1 MNHIVCVC
9 LCVQAFSL
17 MCMQPSKHFIQVF
30 RGPGLSRG
38 RINPSGDKTMC
49 TGNTHSSFNERE
61 RRGCPLSTHT
71 YMYTHIIMAVSW
83 CHGNAASWVHP
94 PPPPKSNP
102 APGFGGSERCTHS
115 RRQTHTHLFRQWS
128 MHKSSQTSESTLS
141 VISLPPPRALGMLKR
156 HGKLQAY
163 MLFVKDRGAN
173 SEREAESKPSDRLN
187 EFGVKSKN
195 NNPQICRRTVRL

>member
-1 MNHIVCVC
+1 MIHIVCVC

-17 MCMQPSKHFIQVF
+17 MRMQLSKHFIQVF

-49 TGNTHSSFNERE
+49 TGNTHSSFNESE

-83 CHGNAASWVHP
+83 CHGNAASRVHP

-102 APGFGGSERCTHS
+102 ASGFGGSERCTHS
-115 RRQTHTHLFRQWS
+115 CRQTHTHVFRHWS
-128 MHKSSQTSESTLS
+128 MHKPSRTSESTLR
-141 VISLPPPRALGMLKR
+141 VIYFPPRALGMLKR

-163 MLFVKDRGAN
+163 TLFVKDRGAR
-173 SEREAESKPSDRLN
+173 REGGWVKTKWQAEWVWCEK
-187 EFGVKSKN
+187 
-195 NNPQICRRTVRL
+195 

>member
-17 MCMQPSKHFIQVF
+17 MCMQLSKHFIQVF

-49 TGNTHSSFNERE
+49 TGSTHSSFNERE

-83 CHGNAASWVHP
+83 CHGNAASRVHP

-115 RRQTHTHLFRQWS
+115 CRQTHTHVFRQWS
-128 MHKSSQTSESTLS
+128 MHKLIWKHIKCHF
-141 VISLPPPRALGMLKR
+141 VPPRALDMLKR
-156 HGKLQAY
+156 HCKLQTY
-163 MLFVKDRGAN
+163 TLIFKDRGAR
-173 SEREAESKPSDRLN
+173 REGGWVITRWQAEWVWCEK
-187 EFGVKSKN
+187 
-195 NNPQICRRTVRL
+195 

>member
-1 MNHIVCVC
+1 MIHIVCVC

-17 MCMQPSKHFIQVF
+17 MRMQLSKHFIQVF

-83 CHGNAASWVHP
+83 CHGNAASRVHP

-102 APGFGGSERCTHS
+102 ASGFGGSERCTHS
-115 RRQTHTHLFRQWS
+115 CRQTHTHVFRHWS
-128 MHKSSQTSESTLS
+128 MHKPSRTSESTLR
-141 VISLPPPRALGMLKR
+141 VISSPPE
-156 HGKLQAY
+156 H
-163 MLFVKDRGAN
+163 
-173 SEREAESKPSDRLN
+173 
-187 EFGVKSKN
+187 
-195 NNPQICRRTVRL
+195 